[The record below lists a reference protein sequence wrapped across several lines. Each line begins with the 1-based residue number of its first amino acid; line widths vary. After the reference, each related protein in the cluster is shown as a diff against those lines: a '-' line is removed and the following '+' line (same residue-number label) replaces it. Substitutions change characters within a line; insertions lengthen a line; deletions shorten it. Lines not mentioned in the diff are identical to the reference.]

1 MAGDQAVPRPV
12 DLARVLTP
20 ASVVIVGAK
29 DSSSTS
35 YGVVEALSRVGFTGR
50 IFAVNR
56 TSTPAHGLPAFSSCT
71 AIGEPVD
78 AAVLLVPAAAVGDL
92 LGDVAAA
99 GIRTAVVLASGWAET
114 GPAGAARQRALAS
127 RAGELGLTLIGPN
140 CLGFMNVPA
149 RTGAW
154 IASVPPGVRPGPV
167 AIVSQSGGIGN
178 ALADLAAEYDVG
190 LSCVVTTGNE
200 AMVTTT
206 DVIEHLAGDER
217 TSSIAVFTEAIS
229 DPPRFLAAA
238 SRARERGKA
247 IVILKAGRSAI
258 AARNA
263 VSHTGSLVGD
273 DRVIDAA
280 LRQSGAIRVRSL
292 EELIVTAGVM
302 AKAGPLRTG
311 GIAVVSISGGSAGI
325 VADEADRLGL
335 ELPQLDGPAADE
347 IRAVLPGFA
356 TVQNPLDI
364 TGAALG
370 DEFAKVISILDRQ
383 DAFGAIAVLSNVP
396 AYDSC
401 KVPGI
406 SGLLATI
413 GRGLGSTALPGFLL
427 SQSIAH
433 LNETGREAVRRA
445 GVTGLPGL
453 SLGIVA
459 LAHLSHWS
467 RRLLSDADRPNPP
480 LEPGSAAA
488 SLRTSGPSGI
498 VSDQPPAASLPTSGL
513 SGIVSEWDAR
523 QLLERAGVLF
533 VPAALARS
541 PGEAAG
547 LAASFA
553 GPVAVKLV
561 SPDVPHKSDIGA
573 VRLGVDGADAVRQA
587 FDDVL
592 AAGVAHRAGLRVE
605 GVQIAPMRRGGVDLL
620 VGVTRDPLWGLALA
634 VGLGGIFAEAIADV
648 AVRLLPVTE
657 ADIIEML
664 AELRGSAVL
673 DGMRG
678 EPAVDRPALVSAIRR
693 IADAACSLGDAL
705 TSLEVNPLR
714 ADHRGAEA
722 LDALLEFRAGQGA
735 EAS

>member
-1 MAGDQAVPRPV
+1 MAGGQAVPRPV

-56 TSTPAHGLPAFSSCT
+56 SSTPAHGLPAFSSCA

-140 CLGFMNVPA
+140 CLGFMNVLA

-217 TSSIAVFTEAIS
+217 TSSIAVFAEAIS

-325 VADEADRLGL
+325 VTDEADRLGL
-335 ELPQLDGPAADE
+335 ELPQLDGPAVNE

-445 GVTGLPGL
+445 
-453 SLGIVA
+453 
-459 LAHLSHWS
+459 
-467 RRLLSDADRPNPP
+467 
-480 LEPGSAAA
+480 
-488 SLRTSGPSGI
+488 
-498 VSDQPPAASLPTSGL
+498 
-513 SGIVSEWDAR
+513 
-523 QLLERAGVLF
+523 
-533 VPAALARS
+533 
-541 PGEAAG
+541 
-547 LAASFA
+547 
-553 GPVAVKLV
+553 
-561 SPDVPHKSDIGA
+561 SPD
-573 VRLGVDGADAVRQA
+573 R
-587 FDDVL
+587 
-592 AAGVAHRAGLRVE
+592 
-605 GVQIAPMRRGGVDLL
+605 
-620 VGVTRDPLWGLALA
+620 
-634 VGLGGIFAEAIADV
+634 
-648 AVRLLPVTE
+648 
-657 ADIIEML
+657 
-664 AELRGSAVL
+664 
-673 DGMRG
+673 
-678 EPAVDRPALVSAIRR
+678 
-693 IADAACSLGDAL
+693 
-705 TSLEVNPLR
+705 
-714 ADHRGAEA
+714 
-722 LDALLEFRAGQGA
+722 
-735 EAS
+735 